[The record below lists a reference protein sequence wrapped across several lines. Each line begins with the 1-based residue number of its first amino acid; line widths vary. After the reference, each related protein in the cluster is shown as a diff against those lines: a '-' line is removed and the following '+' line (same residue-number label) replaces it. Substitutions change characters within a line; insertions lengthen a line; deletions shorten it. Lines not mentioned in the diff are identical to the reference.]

1 MLASALEEFSAAEL
15 VSLVWVTTLFTTLF
29 WVTIAA
35 LTQNRFVMPSRKPHR
50 LAVLMG
56 DLVGSERA
64 RSVKAVHRTFNEA
77 IDSANKIHAES
88 IESPL
93 TITLGD
99 EFQGLLRT
107 LLHAWGVASEL
118 RLRLL
123 VANVSCRF
131 VIGTTQLET
140 PLNPRE
146 AWNMMGSGLAEA
158 RDKLNDKRATNA
170 YRFSLPGEPL
180 IESLLDA
187 AGDSLTQVEL
197 GWTPT
202 QLEYYWSVHDGSRSN
217 AAIAKSLGV
226 SPRSLYKVLSAARAD
241 FHRRQSA
248 ILRRALTGLDER
260 YGLK

>member
-1 MLASALEEFSAAEL
+1 M
-15 VSLVWVTTLFTTLF
+15 SLIRVTRLFMTLF
-29 WVTIAA
+29 WITIFV
-35 LTQNRFVMPSRKPHR
+35 LTQDRFIMPSRKPQR
-50 LAVLMG
+50 LTVLMG
-56 DLVGSERA
+56 DLVGSEKA
-64 RSVKAVHRTFNEA
+64 RSVQAVHRAFNKA
-77 IDSANKIHAES
+77 IDSANKNSAAG

-107 LLHAWGVASEL
+107 LSHAWEVASEL

-123 VANVSCRF
+123 VADISCRF
-131 VIGTTQLET
+131 VLGTTQLET
-140 PLNPRE
+140 PVNPRE

-180 IESLLDA
+180 VESLLDA
-187 AGDSLTQVEL
+187 VGDSLTQVEL

-202 QLEYYWSVHDGSRSN
+202 QLKYYWSVRDGSRSN
-217 AAIAKSLGV
+217 DAVAKRLGV
-226 SPRSLYKVLSAARAD
+226 RPRSLYKVLSAARAE